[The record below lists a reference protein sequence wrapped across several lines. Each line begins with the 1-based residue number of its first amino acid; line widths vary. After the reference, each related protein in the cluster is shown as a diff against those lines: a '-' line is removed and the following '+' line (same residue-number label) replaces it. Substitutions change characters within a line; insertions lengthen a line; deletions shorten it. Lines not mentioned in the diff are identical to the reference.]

1 MVLKWFS
8 LYSEETCSR
17 ELETVLNIHSPEGCS
32 HFYIGEYAGEAGASA
47 VSISWGDN
55 IFLDDYYFTK
65 EKYRGRGF
73 SLRLREYIRKHYED
87 GALVLIDSFQEVT
100 QANREMFGYIQFSET
115 AHYQGRA
122 KQFYEI
128 HPRNSRNI
136 FLKVVLIF
144 CDKNLSIKLLAKI
157 MNIFL
162 LCFLSTLFFAGKIT
176 SPQS

>member
-1 MVLKWFS
+1 MESSLESRIHKTYEDGFKIRSMTAEDVPMVMKWSFF
-8 LYSEETCSR
+8 YSEGTCSR
-17 ELETVLNIHSPEGCS
+17 ELETVLNIHSPEECS
-32 HFYIGEYAGEAGASA
+32 HFYIGEYAGEAVATA

-73 SLRLREYIRKHYED
+73 SLRLREYIREHYED
-87 GALVLIDSFQEVT
+87 GALVLIDSVQEVT
-100 QANREMFGYIQFSET
+100 QANREIFGYIKISET

-122 KQFYEI
+122 KQCYEI

-144 CDKNLSIKLLAKI
+144 CDKNL
-157 MNIFL
+157 
-162 LCFLSTLFFAGKIT
+162 
-176 SPQS
+176 